1 MQEEPKGEGK
11 LKCWKKVEKGGEKL
25 TEVQGRTKGG
35 GIWKGWGKAGGVGI
49 INKWL
54 FSHPTSSLANIPC
67 SWYLAKETIKQI
79 MEVGGYERGSEEGR
93 GNVRDCV

>member
-1 MQEEPKGEGK
+1 MLEKSGKGRRKADRGAGK
-11 LKCWKKVEKGGEKL
+11 NRGGN
-25 TEVQGRTKGG
+25 
-35 GIWKGWGKAGGVGI
+35 WKGWGKAGGVGI